1 MQFWQGFSCPRLEKR
16 TQASEIT
23 SEFSVVHL
31 RDETR
36 LQQQWLL
43 NWSLQNWFK
52 TWYSSSIFKFWKT
65 NLIGLTNVNPTQ
77 AGSAWQVS
85 WHFSG
90 LSKSTNTLQEKTR
103 SVFQLQVPPVYVVL
117 VPGGV
122 TFEAGGNR
130 QVPRAE
136 WKRQGREGDNQ
147 AELQK

>member
-1 MQFWQGFSCPRLEKR
+1 MKQEYNNNGCQIDPYKIDSKPDIQVPYIQILENK
-16 TQASEIT
+16 
-23 SEFSVVHL
+23 F
-31 RDETR
+31 
-36 LQQQWLL
+36 
-43 NWSLQNWFK
+43 NW
-52 TWYSSSIFKFWKT
+52 
-65 NLIGLTNVNPTQ
+65 TNVNPTQ

-103 SVFQLQVPPVYVVL
+103 SVFQVQVPPVYVVL

-136 WKRQGREGDNQ
+136 WKRQGREGENQ